1 MCAEVL
7 SIYSFSISS
16 RRAIFQSRNYLV
28 PFLVPSVCT
37 VGVRDQIFS
46 RRGASCYNGG
56 NISHISCG
64 GVSGNCH
71 IIHWTVFPY
80 CCSGTSTVQ
89 PCISAVRQNTTCL
102 ELSWIQL
109 WCPPS
114 REVQLEFIHLFS
126 PLCGVYWRLVSGFTF
141 CFFPHCLCSAIFS
154 VLLVICVLIWGLHFV
169 FIKLIE
175 VGKFVASSDWQ
186 MFMFKNIWLVLH
198 ALAQYLCFDWCVV
211 VLCTRVELASYGVPS
226 TRFLSPFVEL
236 SKTCELTS
244 TAYRANVR
252 LRIEVILLREAFD

>member
-37 VGVRDQIFS
+37 VGVGDQIFS
-46 RRGASCYNGG
+46 RGGASCYNGG

-126 PLCGVYWRLVSGFTF
+126 PLCGVYWRFVSDFT
-141 CFFPHCLCSAIFS
+141 CFF
-154 VLLVICVLIWGLHFV
+154 
-169 FIKLIE
+169 
-175 VGKFVASSDWQ
+175 
-186 MFMFKNIWLVLH
+186 
-198 ALAQYLCFDWCVV
+198 
-211 VLCTRVELASYGVPS
+211 YGIG
-226 TRFLSPFVEL
+226 
-236 SKTCELTS
+236 
-244 TAYRANVR
+244 Y
-252 LRIEVILLREAFD
+252 